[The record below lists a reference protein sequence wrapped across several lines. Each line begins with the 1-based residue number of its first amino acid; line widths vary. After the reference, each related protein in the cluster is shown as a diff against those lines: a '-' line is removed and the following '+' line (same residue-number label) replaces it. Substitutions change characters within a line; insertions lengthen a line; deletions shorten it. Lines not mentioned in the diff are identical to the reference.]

1 MEELGVTFNPGE
13 PQAGII
19 GAAGL
24 LIGMSQINGIDGF
37 CLMGETSG
45 FFEDHKSA
53 MAVVKV
59 LTKIFGIEDVDLKE
73 LQDKSQKIDE
83 LTEQVKAANN
93 EKPKLN
99 ELGYIG

>member
-1 MEELGVTFNPGE
+1 
-13 PQAGII
+13 
-19 GAAGL
+19 
-24 LIGMSQINGIDGF
+24 
-37 CLMGETSG
+37 MGETSG